1 MDEECQ
7 RNKKIKELI
16 HECEVPTGY
25 QQQERYHEY
34 ILRMLREERENNS
47 K

>member
-1 MDEECQ
+1 MVNRSLQTFLPKGLVMD
-7 RNKKIKELI
+7 KEP
-16 HECEVPTGY
+16 EP
-25 QQQERYHEY
+25 QERYHEY